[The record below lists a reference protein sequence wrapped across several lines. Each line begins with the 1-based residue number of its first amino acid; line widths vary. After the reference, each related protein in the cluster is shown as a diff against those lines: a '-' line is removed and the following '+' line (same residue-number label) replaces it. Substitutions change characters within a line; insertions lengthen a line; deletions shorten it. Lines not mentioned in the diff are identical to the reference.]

1 MMHLYPP
8 LAAISL
14 VEWNTLADYA
24 RQHDSETGTTDLDC
38 YDAHALDVI
47 QVLTIRP
54 DQSGPARVGAVRV
67 IYAPDRADGIHGQ
80 SRTPAQVTHPLPPDI
95 HAQLHVLH
103 GRETV
108 IVRVLDGLLSYDTPE
123 DEAAAVRWLKAA
135 AEGGHPLASNN
146 LGARYLSGEGVPR
159 DLVEAYRWFHAAA
172 ARGDRK
178 AGKNRDA
185 IAEQLPA
192 EAIAK
197 ARGRAGI

>member
-1 MMHLYPP
+1 MMHLHPP

-38 YDAHALDVI
+38 YDAHVLDVI

-54 DQSGPARVGAVRV
+54 DQSGPARVGAIRV

-95 HAQLHVLH
+95 HAQLHALH

-123 DEAAAVRWLKAA
+123 DEAAAMSIGEAA
-135 AEGGHPLASNN
+135 QFFRAFYRTVIGHSLTSFT
-146 LGARYLSGEGVPR
+146 ARGTDLSMSP
-159 DLVEAYRWFHAAA
+159 HAAPSLPH
-172 ARGDRK
+172 
-178 AGKNRDA
+178 A
-185 IAEQLPA
+185 IQT
-192 EAIAK
+192 
-197 ARGRAGI
+197 